1 MTLARWKVV
10 PPPDP
15 AEVQLL
21 VTTLKLPKTLAELLV
36 QRGYSV
42 PDQAKQF
49 LRPSLDGLTDP
60 YLLKDMDVAV
70 RIVADAVRSGQTI
83 LVHGDYDV
91 DGQCS
96 AALLTRI
103 LTLAG
108 AHVIPFVPHR
118 MKDGYDFGAAG
129 LEMARKHGAD
139 VVVTC
144 DCGVSALETVQQARD
159 EGLQVV
165 VTDHHL
171 PGVLPP
177 ANAVVNPRRE
187 DCQSASKELCGAGVA
202 FKLAQALGSEL
213 DIPENA
219 PLHMLD
225 LVALATV
232 ADIVPLVGENRT
244 LVRFGLKMLEQ
255 SRWAGLRAL
264 VEVTGLSGKQIRAG
278 QVGYVLAPRL
288 NAVGRIGDAMDGLNL
303 LLCDDE
309 RRAYDLARSLDTINA
324 RRQEID
330 ERLLDEAVEEIETHI
345 DLNSDYGLVL
355 ARDGWHPGVIGI
367 VASRIVERYHRPTIM
382 IGLEGDEGRG
392 SGRSIPGFDLHD
404 AIGRCAE
411 HLVRWGGHKAAAG
424 LTLKRQQLQ
433 SFRTAFNEVALT
445 ELNAEDLVPTQRVD
459 IVGSIEALDDD
470 LERLMRH
477 LEPCG
482 PGNPAPVLGVERAQ
496 VRSPSTVGSNHL
508 KFTLDDGT
516 GTLQAIGFGWADRI
530 DREWLSKPV
539 AVAFKLD
546 RNEWR
551 GNSTLQARI
560 VQLTPTEP

>member
-1 MTLARWKVV
+1 MSLARWRVV
-10 PPPDP
+10 PSPDP
-15 AEVQLL
+15 DEVQLL
-21 VTTLKLPKTLAELLV
+21 ATTLNLPKTLAELLV
-36 QRGYSV
+36 QRGYAV
-42 PDQAKQF
+42 PDQAKAF

-60 YLLKDMDVAV
+60 YLLKDMGLAV
-70 RIVADAVRSGQTI
+70 RIVADAVKSGRTI
-83 LVHGDYDV
+83 MVHGDYDV

-103 LTLAG
+103 LTHAG
-108 AHVIPFVPHR
+108 ANVVPFVPHR
-118 MKDGYDFGAAG
+118 LKDGYDFGPAG
-129 LEMARKHGAD
+129 LAMARRSGAGL
-139 VVVTC
+139 VVTC
-144 DCGVSALETVQQARD
+144 DCGVSALETVKQAKD

-165 VTDHHL
+165 ITDHHL

-177 ANAVVNPRRE
+177 ADAIVNPRRE
-187 DCQSASKELCGAGVA
+187 DNEAESELCGAGVA
-202 FKLAQALGSEL
+202 FKLAQALCDEL
-213 DIPENA
+213 GIPENA
-219 PLHMLD
+219 PLHLLD

-255 SRWAGLRAL
+255 SRWAGVRAL
-264 VEVTGLSGKQIRAG
+264 VEVTGLAGKPIKAG
-278 QVGYVLAPRL
+278 QVGFVLAPRL
-288 NAVGRIGDAMDGLNL
+288 NAAGRIGDAMDGLNL

-309 RRAYDLARSLDTINA
+309 AQAHDLARSLDTMNA

-330 ERLLDEAVEEIETHI
+330 ERLLDEAVQEIQANV
-345 DLNSDYGLVL
+345 DLDTTYGLVL
-355 ARDGWHPGVIGI
+355 AKDEWHPGVIGI
-367 VASRIVERYHRPTIM
+367 VASRIVERYYRPTIM
-382 IGLEGDEGRG
+382 IGFEGDEGKG
-392 SGRSIPGFDLHD
+392 SGRSIQGFDLHN

-424 LTLKRQQLQ
+424 LTIKRERLQ
-433 SFRTAFNEVALT
+433 AFREAFNDVALA
-445 ELNAEDLVPTQRVD
+445 ELSADDLVPTQRVD
-459 IVGSIEALDDD
+459 IVGSINVLDDD

-482 PGNPAPVLGVERAQ
+482 AGNPAPVLGVERAQ

-516 GTLQAIGFGWADRI
+516 GTLQAIGFGWADRVE
-530 DREWLSKPV
+530 REWLTKPV

-551 GNSTLQARI
+551 GSSSLQARI
-560 VQLTPTEP
+560 VQIAPTEP

>member
-1 MTLARWKVV
+1 MSLARWRVV
-10 PPPDP
+10 PSPNP

-21 VTTLKLPKTLAELLV
+21 ATTLNLPKTLAELLV
-36 QRGYSV
+36 QRGYVV
-42 PDQAKQF
+42 PDQAKAF

-70 RIVADAVRSGQTI
+70 RIVADAVRSGRTI

-103 LTLAG
+103 LTHAG
-108 AHVIPFVPHR
+108 AKVVPFVPHR
-118 MKDGYDFGAAG
+118 LKDGYDFGPAG
-129 LEMARKHGAD
+129 LDVARQNDAGL
-139 VVVTC
+139 VVTC
-144 DCGVSALETVQQARD
+144 DCGVSALETVKQAKD
-159 EGLQVV
+159 DGLQVV

-177 ANAVVNPRRE
+177 ADAVVNPRRD
-187 DCQSASKELCGAGVA
+187 DCEAASELCGAGVA
-202 FKLAQALGSEL
+202 FKLAQALCGEL
-213 DIPENA
+213 GIPENA
-219 PLHMLD
+219 PLHLLD

-255 SRWAGLRAL
+255 SRWEGVRAL
-264 VEVTGLSGKQIRAG
+264 VEVTGLAGKPIRAG
-278 QVGYVLAPRL
+278 HVGYVLAPRL
-288 NAVGRIGDAMDGLNL
+288 NAAGRIGDAMDGLNL
-303 LLCDDE
+303 LLCDDKA
-309 RRAYDLARSLDTINA
+309 RAYDMARSLDTINA

-330 ERLLDEAVEEIETHI
+330 ERLLDEAVEDIQANV
-345 DLNSDYGLVL
+345 DLDSNYGLVL

-367 VASRIVERYHRPTIM
+367 VASRIVERYYRPTIM

-424 LTLKRQQLQ
+424 LTLKRERLQ
-433 SFRTAFNEVALT
+433 AFRSAFNEVALT
-445 ELNAEDLVPTQRVD
+445 ELSADDLVPTQRVD
-459 IVGSIEALDDD
+459 IVGSIDVLDDD

-516 GTLQAIGFGWADRI
+516 GTLEAIGFGWADRVE
-530 DREWLSKPV
+530 REWLRKPV

-551 GNSTLQARI
+551 GGSTLQARI
-560 VQLTPTEP
+560 VQITPTDP